1 MTNNVVRDDA
11 MNDSAKD
18 ILQVEDQYYVRA
30 ISSFADDRTRVL
42 KYGKTFAV
50 FNRFGDLEALGP
62 MQFGLFY
69 AETRHLSRFTLRLN
83 GREAML
89 LSSTIRDDNGFLA
102 VDLSNVDNLVDGKI
116 ELARGTIHLFRCKFL
131 DEAGCHEQIR
141 VINYGMETLEAAI
154 SVRFAADFADIFE
167 VRGTARVHRGEN
179 LPSRLSRDEVVLGY
193 RGLDNVERR
202 TRLQFAPVPGLLTE
216 SHAQFD
222 LTLEPK
228 KETLLN
234 ITVQCE
240 QDAERKPAVL
250 YSTAFQGLRERVR
263 SGPLRECKIITSSQ
277 RFNAC
282 LARCEADLSML
293 IEGNPEKNYPYAG
306 VPWFSTV
313 FGRDGIIT
321 ALECLWL
328 APEIARGV
336 LGYLAEAQAS
346 EEDEVR
352 DAEPGKILHEMRRG
366 EMAALHEVP
375 FGKYYGSVDATP
387 LFLIL
392 AGAYYARTGDRDFIA
407 SIWNNIEAALKWIN
421 VYGDVDGDG
430 FVEYAQKSAKGK
442 GLSQQG
448 WKDSYDSVFHS
459 DGKLAE
465 APIALC
471 EVQSYV
477 YGANRAV
484 ALLAEARGDAV
495 RGKSLRG
502 EAEALK
508 NKFDAAFWSEELDLY
523 ALALDGN
530 KKPCEVRASNAGHA
544 FFTGIASRERAAPLT
559 QTLMSAEMFSGW
571 GVRTLGTS
579 EARYN
584 PMSYHNGSVW
594 PHDNA
599 LIGLGLSLYG
609 GQEHAARIL
618 SGMFDASLQFD
629 LHRLPE
635 LFCGFHRRAD
645 GNGPTHYPVACAPQ
659 AWASGAIYL
668 LLSACMGMNI
678 CAATKTI
685 TFSNPILPENLDEV
699 RLERLRVGD
708 ASVDL
713 LFNRHSQGI
722 AVEVLKKDGE
732 LEIVKSI

>member
-1 MTNNVVRDDA
+1 
-11 MNDSAKD
+11 MNEPVKD

-30 ISSFADDRTRVL
+30 TSSLADDRTRVL
-42 KYGKTFAV
+42 KHGKTFAV
-50 FNRFGDLEALGP
+50 FNRSGDLEALGP
-62 MQFGLFY
+62 VQFGIFY
-69 AETRHLSRFTLRLN
+69 SETRHLSRFTLRLN
-83 GREAML
+83 GREPML
-89 LSSTIRDDNGFLA
+89 LSSTIREDNGFLA
-102 VDLSNVDNLVDGKI
+102 VDLTNVDNTVNGKI

-141 VINYGMETLEAAI
+141 VQTYGLDTLEASL

-167 VRGTARVHRGEN
+167 VRGTTREHHGES
-179 LPSRLSRDEVVLGY
+179 LPTRMSRDAVVLGY

-202 TRLQFAPVPGLLTE
+202 TRILFAPMPGLLTE

-222 LTLEPK
+222 LVLKPK
-228 KETLLN
+228 EETLLN
-234 ITVQCE
+234 ITVQYE
-240 QDAERKPAVL
+240 QDGEQKAAVP
-250 YSTAFQGLRERVR
+250 YTAAFQALRKRAH
-263 SGPLRECKIITSSQ
+263 SGPMRQCKIRTSSH
-277 RFNAC
+277 RFDAC

-293 IEGNPEKNYPYAG
+293 TEGNPEENYPYAG

-328 APEIARGV
+328 TPELAKGV
-336 LGYLAEAQAS
+336 LGYLAQSQAR
-346 EEDEVR
+346 EENAER

-366 EMAALHEVP
+366 EMAAVREVP

-392 AGAYYARTGDRDFIA
+392 AGGYYARTGDREFIGK
-407 SIWNNIEAALKWIN
+407 IWNNIEAALKWMSD
-421 VYGDVDGDG
+421 YGDVDGDG
-430 FVEYAQKSAKGK
+430 FVEYAQKSSK

-448 WKDSYDSVFHS
+448 WKDSYDSVFHR

-477 YGANRAV
+477 YGAKRAV
-484 ALLAEARGDAV
+484 ALLAEARGDRRRCEA
-495 RGKSLRG
+495 LRE
-502 EAEALK
+502 EAEELK
-508 NKFDAAFWSEELDLY
+508 NKFDAAFWSEELGSY
-523 ALALDGN
+523 ALALDG
-530 KKPCEVRASNAGHA
+530 KKKRCEVRASNAGHA
-544 FFTGIASRERAAPLT
+544 LFTGIAGRERAAKLT
-559 QTLMSAEMFSGW
+559 KTLMSDEMFSGW
-571 GVRTLGTS
+571 GVRTLGAG

-609 GQEHAARIL
+609 GQEHAVRIL
-618 SGMFDASLQFD
+618 SGMYDASLHFD
-629 LHRLPE
+629 LRRLPE
-635 LFCGFHRRAD
+635 LFCGFHRRTD
-645 GNGPTHYPVACAPQ
+645 HGGPTRYPVACAPQ
-659 AWASGAIYL
+659 AWASGAVYL
-668 LLSACMGMNI
+668 LLRACMGMNI
-678 CAATKTI
+678 RAAEKTI
-685 TFSNPILPENLDEV
+685 SFSNPMLPPNLDEV
-699 RLERLRVGD
+699 RVERLRVGA

-713 LFNRHSQGI
+713 LLRRHSRGI
-722 AVEVLKKDGE
+722 AVEVVKKDGE

>member
-1 MTNNVVRDDA
+1 MIDPV
-11 MNDSAKD
+11 KD

-30 ISSFADDRTRVL
+30 TSSLADDRTRVL

-62 MQFGLFY
+62 VQFGIFY
-69 AETRHLSRFTLRLN
+69 SETRHLSRFTLRLN
-83 GREAML
+83 GREPML
-89 LSSTIRDDNGFLA
+89 LNSTIRDDNGFLA
-102 VDLSNVDNLVDGKI
+102 VDLSNVDFAVNGKI

-131 DEAGCHEQIR
+131 DQAGCHEQIR
-141 VINYGMETLEAAI
+141 VMNYGMETLEASI

-167 VRGTARVHRGEN
+167 VRGSVREHRGES
-179 LPSRLSRDEVVLGY
+179 LPARMSRDEVVLGY

-202 TRLQFAPVPGLLTE
+202 TRLEFDPLPALLTE
-216 SHAQFD
+216 SQAQFD
-222 LTLEPK
+222 LTLKPREDA
-228 KETLLN
+228 LLN

-240 QDAERKPAVL
+240 QGAERKSAVA
-250 YSTAFQGLRERVR
+250 YSTAFQELRGRAL
-263 SGPLRECKIITSSQ
+263 SGPLRECRIITSDK

-282 LARCEADLSML
+282 LERCESDLSML
-293 IEGNPEKNYPYAG
+293 IEGNPESNYPYAG

-328 APEIARGV
+328 APEIAKGV
-336 LGYLAEAQAS
+336 LRYLAESQAT
-346 EEDEVR
+346 EENEER
-352 DAEPGKILHEMRRG
+352 DSDPGKILHEMRRG
-366 EMAALHEVP
+366 EMAALQEVP

-392 AGAYYARTGDRDFIA
+392 AGAYYARTGDSDFIA
-407 SIWNNIEAALKWIN
+407 SIWSNIEAALEWISA
-421 VYGDVDGDG
+421 YGDVDGDG
-430 FVEYAQKSAKGK
+430 LVEYEQKSEKGK

-448 WKDSYDSVFHS
+448 WKDSYDSVFYS
-459 DGKLAE
+459 DGRLAD

-471 EVQSYV
+471 EVQGYV
-477 YGANRAV
+477 YGAKQAV
-484 ALLAEARGDAV
+484 ALLAESRGDAK
-495 RGKSLRG
+495 RGATLRA

-508 NKFDAAFWSEELDLY
+508 SKFDAAFWSEELGLY
-523 ALALDGN
+523 VLALDGK
-530 KKPCEVRASNAGHA
+530 KKPCAVRTSNAGHTM
-544 FFTGIASRERAAPLT
+544 FTGIAAREHSAALAE
-559 QTLMSAEMFSGW
+559 TLMSEQMFSGW

-618 SGMFDASLQFD
+618 CGMYDASLQFD

-635 LFCGFHRRAD
+635 LFCGFHRRVD
-645 GNGPTHYPVACAPQ
+645 GDNGPTRYPVACAPQ
-659 AWASGAIYL
+659 AWASGAVYL

-678 CAATKTI
+678 RALEKTI
-685 TFSNPILPENLDEV
+685 TFSNPMLPANLDEV
-699 RLERLRVGD
+699 RIERLRVG
-708 ASVDL
+708 AATVDL
-713 LFNRHSQGI
+713 LLKRHSRGI

-732 LEIVKSI
+732 LEIVKSL